1 MVLTPLDIHNKEFG
15 NKMRGY
21 NPDQVNDFL
30 DQVIKDYESVLNEN
44 DALKAELKSSD
55 EKVTYF
61 NELKD
66 ALNQSIIVAQEA
78 ADKVKENAKREAEI
92 IQTETEKNSKS
103 MLNDATEKAN
113 HIIEDATERAK
124 QIAIETD
131 DLKKQTRVFRQ
142 RLQVML
148 ESQLEVVKSPEWT
161 DLLSK
166 DDLAGHEALSA
177 EIDLTDLDSKKHNLV
192 DSETVVK
199 PWDDITTDDFSDQ
212 TTHTIVFPDDKLPEV
227 ADEEAPEE
235 PVIKADTLDDEIQ
248 SEETHNGYGYNPIE
262 EDDSE
267 PLTDNN
273 KN

>member
-103 MLNDATEKAN
+103 ILNDATEKAN

-131 DLKKQTRVFRQ
+131 DLKKQTRIFRQ

-227 ADEEAPEE
+227 AEEETPEAPE
-235 PVIKADTLDDEIQ
+235 VKADTLDDEIH
-248 SEETHNGYGYNPIE
+248 SEETHNDYGYNPIE
-262 EDDSE
+262 QDDSE

>member
-1 MVLTPLDIHNKEFG
+1 MVLTPLDIHNKEFN

-30 DQVIKDYESVLNEN
+30 DQVIKDYETVLKEN
-44 DALKAELKSSD
+44 DALKADLKSSD

-78 ADKVKENAKREAEI
+78 ADKVKENAKRESEI
-92 IQTETEKNSKS
+92 IQTESEKNAKS
-103 MLNDATEKAN
+103 MLDDATEKSN

-124 QIAIETD
+124 RIAIETD
-131 DLKKQTRVFRQ
+131 DLKKQTRIFKQ

-161 DLLSK
+161 DLLAK
-166 DDLAGHEALSA
+166 DELADHQTLSE
-177 EIDLTDLDSKKHNLV
+177 EIDITELDNKGDNQVNSTT
-192 DSETVVK
+192 EAVK
-199 PWDDITTDDFSDQ
+199 PWGEIAEDQVETTQ
-212 TTHTIVFPDDKLPEV
+212 TIVFPDD
-227 ADEEAPEE
+227 DG
-235 PVIKADTLDDEIQ
+235 ISD
-248 SEETHNGYGYNPIE
+248 SEETEDAEVTTDQAYDPIE
-262 EDDSE
+262 SS
-267 PLTDNN
+267 TDQVDNDEN

>member
-1 MVLTPLDIHNKEFG
+1 MVLTPLDIHNKEFN

-30 DQVIKDYESVLNEN
+30 DQVIKDYETVLKEN
-44 DALKAELKSSD
+44 DALKADLKSSD

-78 ADKVKENAKREAEI
+78 ADKVKENAKRESEI
-92 IQTETEKNSKS
+92 IQTESEKNAKS
-103 MLNDATEKAN
+103 MLDDATEKSN

-124 QIAIETD
+124 RIAIETD
-131 DLKKQTRVFRQ
+131 DLKKQTRIFKQ

-161 DLLSK
+161 DLLAK
-166 DDLAGHEALSA
+166 DELADHQTLSE
-177 EIDLTDLDSKKHNLV
+177 EIDITELDNKGDNQVNSTT
-192 DSETVVK
+192 EAVK
-199 PWDDITTDDFSDQ
+199 PWGEIAEDQVETTQ
-212 TTHTIVFPDDKLPEV
+212 TIVFPDD
-227 ADEEAPEE
+227 DSMS
-235 PVIKADTLDDEIQ
+235 D
-248 SEETHNGYGYNPIE
+248 SEETEDAEVTTDQAYDPIE
-262 EDDSE
+262 SS
-267 PLTDNN
+267 TDQVDNDEN

>member
-148 ESQLEVVKSPEWT
+148 ESQLEVIKSPEWT

-248 SEETHNGYGYNPIE
+248 SEETHNDYGYNPIE
-262 EDDSE
+262 EDNSE